1 MSISLSAKLTTGLL
15 LLSITQI
22 IAPAHTAAKTI
33 APTLTNSVVT
43 GNNISRD
50 KPTFSIA
57 QSSPT
62 PRRIQFPRGARSTF
76 LENSVVR
83 GTRDT
88 YLINA
93 KKNQRMNVS
102 ITSLENNAV
111 FDIID
116 PNGEVIQGET
126 MSWSFILPATGDYQ
140 IVVGGTRG
148 NATYKMFVE
157 IK

>member
-1 MSISLSAKLTTGLL
+1 MSISLPAKLTTGLL
-15 LLSITQI
+15 LLSIAQI
-22 IAPAHTAAKTI
+22 ITPTHTAATTTI
-33 APTLTNSVVT
+33 TNSRVT
-43 GNNISRD
+43 SSNISRD

-57 QSSPT
+57 QSSPA
-62 PRRIQFPRGARSTF
+62 PRRIQFPRGASSTF

-126 MSWSFILPATGDYQ
+126 MSWSFILPARGDYQ

-148 NATYKMFVE
+148 NASYKMFVE